1 MLINMKDLLKVAYEN
16 KFAVGSFNVANSEF
30 VKVVITAAEEQNSP
44 AIMQI
49 HPNEIDLVTDG
60 FIAYVREAASK
71 SKVPFV
77 IHLDH
82 GATIKDITRS
92 IRNGYTSVMM
102 DASHLPFEENIA
114 ATKEAVELAHL
125 VDVSVEGE
133 LGTIGSNEGDSEGGA
148 DEILYTNPEEAAIF
162 VEQTGIDTLA
172 VAVGTSHGIYPQSK
186 DHSIKID
193 RLKQIHE
200 KVKIPLV
207 SHGGS
212 DNPDEEIREAVKHG
226 IAKINLSTDMKRAF
240 YNQLRAT
247 LDANPNAYEP
257 DQLMPEATKAATEL
271 VKKKWIC
278 SVLQVKHPFIN
289 WEKFKRRDPS

>member
-1 MLINMKDLLKVAYEN
+1 MLVNMRDLLQVAYEN

-30 VKVVITAAEEQNSP
+30 VKVVVSAAEEQKSP
-44 AIMQI
+44 AILQI
-49 HPNEIDLVTDG
+49 HPNEINLVTDE
-60 FIAYVREAASK
+60 FVAYVREAASK

-82 GATIKDITRS
+82 GATIEDITRS

-102 DASHLPFEENIA
+102 DASHLPFEENMA
-114 ATKEAVELAHL
+114 LTKKAVELAHI
-125 VDVSVEGE
+125 VGVSVEGE
-133 LGTIGSNEGDSEGGA
+133 LGTIGSNEGSSEGGT
-148 DEILYTNPEEAAIF
+148 DEILYTDPDEAAIF
-162 VEQTGIDTLA
+162 VEKTGIDTLA
-172 VAVGTSHGIYPQSK
+172 VAVGTSHGLYSKTK

-193 RLKQIHE
+193 RLMKIHE

-207 SHGGS
+207 LHGGS

-247 LDANPNAYEP
+247 LDENPDAYEP
-257 DQLMPEATKAATEL
+257 DLLMPEATKAAIEL
-271 VKKKWIC
+271 VKKKMDLFGSTGKASLYKLGEI
-278 SVLQVKHPFIN
+278 
-289 WEKFKRRDPS
+289 

>member
-133 LGTIGSNEGDSEGGA
+133 LGTIGSNEGSSEGGA
-148 DEILYTNPEEAAIF
+148 DEILYTNAEEAAIF

-207 SHGGS
+207 LHGGS

-271 VKKKWIC
+271 VKKKMDLFGSTGKASLYKLGEI
-278 SVLQVKHPFIN
+278 
-289 WEKFKRRDPS
+289 

>member
-133 LGTIGSNEGDSEGGA
+133 LGTIGSNEGSSEGGA

-207 SHGGS
+207 LHGGS

-240 YNQLRAT
+240 YNQLRVT

-278 SVLQVKHPFIN
+278 SVLQVKHAFIN